1 MPQSPDCQWVLP
13 VGQGAS
19 GRHLGLDTLVSVS
32 MGAKAARDRTST
44 WQTDTN
50 CTRSSLCWGPNHI
63 TPNHYAFHATS
74 SVTKWHEVAKLIS
87 TQIALL
93 CGLSLKQAVELKRCR
108 CLGRNCEIRRWRCFR
123 EDLPQTTY
131 LLTHF
136 NVLQHRGNNFFWI
149 FGTIM
154 FGSYLLEKQQQLPPL
169 PQKHVKSLNWCLD
182 HCLGE
187 KQGHAEARWILEA
200 QRHSIKHFFFS
211 EGAEDGKNNLPDRKP
226 CS

>member
-136 NVLQHRGNNFFWI
+136 NVLQHRGNNFFLDLRNNYVWQLLVGKTAATPAPTTKTRQI
-149 FGTIM
+149 TKLMPRSLSRWKAGTCRSSVN
-154 FGSYLLEKQQQLPPL
+154 FRSTKTQY
-169 PQKHVKSLNWCLD
+169 
-182 HCLGE
+182 
-187 KQGHAEARWILEA
+187 
-200 QRHSIKHFFFS
+200 
-211 EGAEDGKNNLPDRKP
+211 
-226 CS
+226 